1 MDVHPPWG
9 AFPAEQYLIVSI
21 PSDAFSATLTI
32 QRHWDASSLLPA
44 NDQRRDLIR
53 AFLELDAI
61 PKEWDATGRRS
72 DSPVARVPTEE
83 EINEILVPWR
93 PLRWRE
99 AALHLWRDRDD
110 HEIWLRTHYG
120 EGSNEKF
127 QEMRDIDE
135 DYDPCF
141 EEDER
146 SWTVL
151 DDADLFKGDWSV
163 ALDLLPEL
171 AGPPANADAYSD
183 RLWCGYEDIEVLRQE
198 LRESIAARLRFGAQG
213 DEAEQLKVEDVE
225 AGYVGM
231 DMQVNVVFTYLFVA
245 DAEAFETDSL
255 RLLFLDAQGV
265 VVRES
270 RIKVEETWL
279 MRNYWNA
286 SKFRETDIWSDR
298 YRSDE
303 PPCPHPGSLLG
314 DRYKITGDKG
324 RALYGLE

>member
-21 PSDAFSATLTI
+21 PSDAFSATLTV

-83 EINEILVPWR
+83 EINEIL
-93 PLRWRE
+93 
-99 AALHLWRDRDD
+99 
-110 HEIWLRTHYG
+110 
-120 EGSNEKF
+120 KF
-127 QEMRDIDE
+127 KEMQDIDE

-151 DDADLFKGDWSV
+151 DDPDSFKGDWSV
-163 ALDLLPEL
+163 ALNLLPEL
-171 AGPPANADAYSD
+171 AGPPANSDAYSD

-198 LRESIAARLRFGAQG
+198 LRKSIAARLRFGAQV

-270 RIKVEETWL
+270 D
-279 MRNYWNA
+279 N
-286 SKFRETDIWSDR
+286 
-298 YRSDE
+298 
-303 PPCPHPGSLLG
+303 PPSYPGSLLG

>member
-1 MDVHPPWG
+1 MDVYPPWG
-9 AFPAEQYLIVSI
+9 AFPAEQYLI
-21 PSDAFSATLTI
+21 
-32 QRHWDASSLLPA
+32 RHWDAASPLSVG
-44 NDQRRDLIR
+44 DQRRGLIR

-61 PKEWDATGRRS
+61 PKEWDATGRRR
-72 DSPVARVPTEE
+72 DVPVARVPTEQ

-99 AALHLWRDRDD
+99 AAHHLWRHRDD
-110 HEIWLRTHYG
+110 HEIWLRTHYA
-120 EGSNEKF
+120 EGSDAKF
-127 QEMRDIDE
+127 KEMRDIDE

-151 DDADLFKGDWSV
+151 DNADLFKGDWSV

-171 AGPPANADAYSD
+171 VGPPVNGDAYSN
-183 RLWCGYEDIEVLRQE
+183 RLWCGFQNIEVLRQE

-231 DMQVNVVFTYLFVA
+231 DMQVNVVFTYIFIA

-255 RLLFLDAQGV
+255 RLLFLDAKGV
-265 VVRES
+265 IVRES
-270 RIKVEETWL
+270 RIKVEETWE
-279 MRNYWNA
+279 MRNYWTA
-286 SKFRETDIWSDR
+286 YKFRETDIWSDR
-298 YRSDE
+298 NRSDNS
-303 PPCPHPGSLLG
+303 PCPRPGSLLG